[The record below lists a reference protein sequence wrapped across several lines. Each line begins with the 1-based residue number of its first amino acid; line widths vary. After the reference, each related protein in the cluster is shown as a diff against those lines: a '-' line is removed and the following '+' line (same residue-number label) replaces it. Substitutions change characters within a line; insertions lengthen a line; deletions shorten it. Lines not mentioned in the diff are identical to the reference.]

1 MNPRLKMGS
10 SNGWVTTTEA
20 NQELINFFPPE
31 WTVKAIRTLSFI
43 SATNCTLIVNGKE
56 LVFADSN
63 LGIQRDE
70 RFEPVWSL
78 KVKESGTS
86 LFFLFGY

>member
-1 MNPRLKMGS
+1 MNPNLKMGS
-10 SNGWVTTTEA
+10 SNGWVVTTEPD
-20 NQELINFFPPE
+20 QELINFFPQD
-31 WTVKAIRTLSFI
+31 WTVKSVKTLSFI

-56 LVFADSN
+56 IVIADSN

-86 LFFLFGY
+86 LYFLFGY